1 MLNDAKQRNDVLSQA
16 YATLHAEYV
25 ALKTSQINDTHY
37 PQQYDVSYGAMPG
50 GMSLNPATADGYD
63 LDQFVYGDMSTG
75 YAL

>member
-25 ALKTSQINDTHY
+25 SLKTSQISDPSY
-37 PQQYDVSYGAMPG
+37 PQQFDVPYGSGAPSNMG
-50 GMSLNPATADGYD
+50 LTAAADGLSMDMY
-63 LDQFVYGDMSTG
+63 VYGDVNTG